1 MPSARTKGEASL
13 ESCRIESARLAY
25 RVFGDEPVS
34 VVVETALNSCNAEW
48 WDFCERLPGVSA
60 LVYDRA
66 GYGTSSPSSLPRTPE
81 NVVREL
87 EELLE
92 RVGSAER
99 ITLIGHSQGGLYAAL
114 FALRNPKKV
123 KGVVLLDPLSFTDN
137 DFRSRLSKDEFR
149 ASGVDKTS
157 ALRVG
162 GLVTR
167 FGLGFLFRSMLK
179 KAPPFYY
186 HRYRK
191 DAEDYI
197 LSSLMK
203 HEQYR
208 TAIAEYSLAHQ
219 DGHLEV
225 FQNKQNSLAIP
236 FVVIVHSSEKMIRE
250 IEYYGHTSSQLASKI
265 ESVWQEV
272 MRAMAQFSSESRI
285 VVAENSSHY
294 IHLTDGEMVAGIVG
308 GIA

>member
-1 MPSARTKGEASL
+1 MEY
-13 ESCRIESARLAY
+13 CQIESARLAY
-25 RVFGDEPVS
+25 RVFGNKPVS
-34 VVVETALNSCNAEW
+34 VVIETALNSCNAEW
-48 WDFCERLPGVSA
+48 WDFCEELPGVSA

-66 GYGTSSPSSLPRTPE
+66 GYGNSSRSSLPRTPE

-92 RVGSAER
+92 RVGSAEEV
-99 ITLIGHSQGGLYAAL
+99 TLIGHSQGGLYAAL

-137 DFRSRLSKDEFR
+137 DFRKRLTKDEFR

-162 GLVTR
+162 SFVTR

-186 HRYRK
+186 HQYQK
-191 DAEDYI
+191 DAEEYI

-203 HEQYR
+203 HEHYR
-208 TAIAEYSLAHQ
+208 TAISEYSLSHQ
-219 DGHLEV
+219 YGNLEV
-225 FQNKQNSLAIP
+225 FQNQQNALDVP
-236 FVVIVHSSEKMIRE
+236 FVVVLHSSEKMIRE
-250 IEYYGHTSSQLASKI
+250 IEYYGHTSKHLASKI
-265 ESVWQEV
+265 EIIWQEI
-272 MRAMAQFSSESRI
+272 MEEMARFSSESRI
-285 VVAENSSHY
+285 VVAEDSSHY
-294 IHLTDGEMVAGIVG
+294 IHLTDSELVARIVG
-308 GIA
+308 EIA